1 VTTFALARRASAAL
15 ALSVTVLTADAAAQ
29 QSGRRPFASV
39 REDEAS
45 APTMTFV
52 FAGSVH
58 EGHGDEA
65 SGSDV
70 GSGGRSPYYTGAQ
83 FDVAFTRRIQ
93 RLVLSADATG
103 GARYHGDVREVT
115 SVGRAARVGAE
126 LPIGRARLQASHAYR
141 DNPFRQLLPQL
152 GAEGEAT
159 RTASNPDTA
168 LSSTHNVQQAS
179 TVGWSRGLG
188 RRSELAFNYGY
199 ATTRIGAGTAQTV
212 QQGGSAFRHRV
223 GRGLELK
230 LGHQARLFEDVQH
243 GPGERVIAHDLDLG
257 IDLDRELSFSRRT
270 RIGFTSG
277 SSIVSNELDRRIVAT
292 GQASLR
298 REIARSW
305 NAVAAYARKVDF
317 IEGLPDPVIGHTASF
332 GVGGNWG
339 RRFAVTLR
347 GAAGSGAVGLDS
359 RGTYRSITADTRGSL
374 ALGSAL
380 TWYVEHFYYQHTVT
394 GAFLPAGVPPE
405 AVRQGVRM
413 GMDVKLDAIRRRR

>member
-1 VTTFALARRASAAL
+1 MPSTPGRAAAAL
-15 ALSVTVLTADAAAQ
+15 TVCVTLLATDAAAQ
-29 QSGRRPFASV
+29 QAGRRPFAST

-52 FAGSVH
+52 FAASVH
-58 EGHGDEA
+58 EGHGDQA
-65 SGSDV
+65 GGSDV
-70 GSGGRSPYYTGAQ
+70 ASGGRNPYYTGGQ
-83 FDVAFTRRIQ
+83 FDAAFTRRIE
-93 RLVLSADATG
+93 RLVLSAAATG

-115 SVGRAARVGAE
+115 SVGHAATVGAE
-126 LPIGRARLQASHAYR
+126 LLVGRARLQASHAYR

-152 GAEGEAT
+152 GAAGEAT
-159 RTASNPDTA
+159 RTGSNPDLA

-179 TVGWSRGLG
+179 TVGWSRGIG

-199 ATTRIGAGTAQTV
+199 ATTKIESATAQTV
-212 QQGGSAFRHRV
+212 QQGGSAFRHRI

-230 LGHQARLFEDVQH
+230 LGHQARLFEDLQH
-243 GPGERVIAHDLDLG
+243 GTGERVIAHDLDFG

-277 SSIVSNELDRRIVAT
+277 SSIVSNDVGRRVVAT
-292 GQASLR
+292 GQASLK
-298 REIARSW
+298 REIARTW

-332 GVGGNWG
+332 GLGGNWG
-339 RRFAVTLR
+339 RRFAVTMR
-347 GAAGSGAVGLDS
+347 GAAGSGTVGLDS
-359 RGTYRSITADTRGSL
+359 SGTYRSITADTRGSV

-380 TWYVEHFYYQHTVT
+380 TWYLEHFYYRHTVS
-394 GAFLPAGVPPE
+394 GAFLPAGVPPQ

-413 GMDVKLDAIRRRR
+413 GIDLKLDAIRRRR